1 MLIDP
6 FELLFWTFRR
16 SETDVV
22 NLYDT
27 LSDVMRLSTG
37 GEMLNFG
44 YWDQDTINPIEAQT
58 KLCKIF
64 ASLADFDTAE
74 KILDVGCGFSAPA
87 IQWKSMSRSLEISC
101 MNLNFNQLKQSLKSI
116 KQRFGTDEIPDGL
129 RLLNATSTLLPF
141 ETDSFDRVVALESAH
156 HMKPFASFVTESKR
170 ILKKDGVMALAI
182 PVVSKKTHIAKLG
195 ILSITWSSERYS
207 LDYIQSSLINYG
219 FDIERMEKIGHKVY
233 SPLANYYTSN
243 RESIKKKILS
253 KYPSYVEKILFH
265 SLLKMKQVSEKNVI
279 DYILIKC
286 KNKP

>member
-16 SETDVV
+16 SERDVV

-27 LSDVMRLSTG
+27 LSDVMRLATG

-44 YWDQDTINPIEAQT
+44 YWDQNTVNPIEAQT
-58 KLCKIF
+58 ELCKIF
-64 ASLADFDTAE
+64 AFLADFDTAE

-87 IQWKSMSRSLEISC
+87 IQWKSMFRSLEISC
-101 MNLNFNQLKQSLKSI
+101 LNLNFNQLKQSLGTI
-116 KQRFGTDEIPDGL
+116 KHTFGTDDIPDGI
-129 RLLNATSTLLPF
+129 RLLNAASTLLPF
-141 ETDSFDRVVALESAH
+141 ETKSFDRVVALESAH
-156 HMKPFASFVTESKR
+156 HMKPFASFVAESKR
-170 ILKKDGVMALAI
+170 VLKKNGVIAMAI
-182 PVVSKKTHIAKLG
+182 PVVSKKTHITKLG
-195 ILSITWSSERYS
+195 ILSMTWSSERYS
-207 LDYIQSSLINYG
+207 PDYIQSSLISCG
-219 FDIERMEKIGHKVY
+219 FNIEKIEKIGPMVY

-253 KYPSYVEKILFH
+253 KYPSYVERILFH

-279 DYILIKC
+279 DYLLIKC